1 MPLCVDKLDEFHFTP
16 PPECPVF
23 RPTAEEF
30 QEPLKYVAKIKP
42 IAEKHGICKVIPPD
56 DWTPPF
62 AVDVDTFKFVP
73 RIQRLNELAAETR
86 VKLQFLDNI
95 AKFWELQGST
105 LKIPHA
111 GELLFK
117 CFRMKSFL
125 MTWQLFYDLF

>member
-1 MPLCVDKLDEFHFTP
+1 MMNL
-16 PPECPVF
+16 
-23 RPTAEEF
+23 RP
-30 QEPLKYVAKIKP
+30 
-42 IAEKHGICKVIPPD
+42 VIPPD

-62 AVDVDTFKFVP
+62 AVDVDAFKFVP

-111 GELLFK
+111 G
-117 CFRMKSFL
+117 
-125 MTWQLFYDLF
+125 